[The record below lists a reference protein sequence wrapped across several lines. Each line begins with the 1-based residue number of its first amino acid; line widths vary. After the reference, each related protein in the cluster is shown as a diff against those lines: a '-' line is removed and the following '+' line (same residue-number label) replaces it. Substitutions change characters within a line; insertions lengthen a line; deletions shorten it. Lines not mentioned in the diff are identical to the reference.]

1 MAPLANCRQPRVA
14 NLDWWQEA
22 SSGVDRGLAA
32 LISLP
37 RGLDRGNWSVA
48 RPRKLLKELD
58 EGKAGAGQGC
68 LDDNLSVLIRK
79 LELKIVS
86 VHKSLWGINEFTGM
100 DRKYS

>member
-22 SSGVDRGLAA
+22 ISGVDRGLAT

-37 RGLDRGNWSVA
+37 RSLDRGTWSAA
-48 RPRKLLKELD
+48 RTRKPLKERD

-68 LDDNLSVLIRK
+68 LDDSLSK
-79 LELKIVS
+79 LVLKILPAP
-86 VHKSLWGINEFTGM
+86 KSLWGINEVTGM
-100 DRKYS
+100 GRKYC